1 MPGHVAQQRS
11 PRPDN
16 FRAVGLEEP
25 CYARQTFFLQTNQLA
40 HCVGHLGGRTEM
52 SHDFYS
58 QENTTGMMYGA
69 RQTWLHYKISI
80 CIIPSSATIV
90 PLTLS
95 FSPLHRHLQS
105 QPHLLWYNWYFC
117 PLSGAWVG
125 TDAYPTDIPKSWSF
139 TPMSM
144 FPLPISTP
152 LQLPAMLQVIG
163 CGGIGTANGYL

>member
-1 MPGHVAQQRS
+1 MENRMPGHVAQQRS

-25 CYARQTFFLQTNQLA
+25 CYARQTFFLQTNQLT
-40 HCVGHLGGRTEM
+40 HCIGHLGDRTEM

-58 QENTTGMMYGA
+58 QEDTTGMMYGA

-80 CIIPSSATIV
+80 CIISSSATIV

-105 QPHLLWYNWYFC
+105 QPLIFC
-117 PLSGAWVG
+117 DTTGTSVLFLEPEWGQMLTQLIFPKAEVSPLC
-125 TDAYPTDIPKSWSF
+125 PR
-139 TPMSM
+139 
-144 FPLPISTP
+144 FPCPSQHPCSSLP
-152 LQLPAMLQVIG
+152 
-163 CGGIGTANGYL
+163 CYK